1 MIMIDSGI
9 WIDYFNGQKSVETD
23 YLDEI
28 LGIRPIATGD
38 LIITEVLQGFK
49 TDKEYKTA
57 KRLFETL
64 QYHDLLGH
72 SIAIKGAENYRILRK
87 KGVTIRKTIDTL
99 IATFCIEN
107 EMPLLFVDKDFLPFV
122 NELGLKTVFK
132 T

>member
-1 MIMIDSGI
+1 MIMVDSGI
-9 WIDYFNGQKSVETD
+9 WIDYFNGQKNLETE

-38 LIITEVLQGFK
+38 LIMTEVLQGFK
-49 TDKEYKTA
+49 ADKEYDIA
-57 KRLFETL
+57 KMLLETL
-64 QYHDLLGH
+64 QYYDLLGQ

-87 KGVTIRKTIDTL
+87 KGVTVRKTIDTL

-107 EMPLLFVDKDFLPFV
+107 EIPLLFIDKDFLPFV
-122 NELGLKTVFK
+122 EVLGLKSVLK